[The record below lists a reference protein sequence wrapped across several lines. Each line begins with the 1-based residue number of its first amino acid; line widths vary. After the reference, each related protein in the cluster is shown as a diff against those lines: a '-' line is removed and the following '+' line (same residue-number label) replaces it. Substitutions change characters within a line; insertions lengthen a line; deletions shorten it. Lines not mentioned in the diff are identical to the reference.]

1 MTSNLD
7 RWNKAKITRASQITA
22 QAKKL
27 AANRSRYEVVSKA
40 TGVPWDVIA
49 VIHMRESGADFKGVL
64 HNGQKIIGTGK
75 KTTIVP
81 KGRGPFSTW
90 EEAAIDAL
98 MKCAPYLSKNKDWS
112 LGNTLDLLEK
122 YNGLGYQK
130 KGLPSPY
137 LWAGTDQYAK
147 GKYVADGKFDANAVD
162 KQLGVAPVMMQLR
175 DKNVTA
181 KVEAPVDIYDG
192 KYHKEIEEVQ
202 ILLDKKKYPEV
213 GATDGRYGDKTA
225 TAIMAFRRDNGLPL
239 SDRIDPAFLSA
250 LAVAG
255 ERPISKDRA
264 EATVSDLRKEEV
276 VEIKQTDQTKLVGQ
290 VTTGLGGLMGGK
302 KLLEEFQ
309 SQSDTIRSIVETIQP
324 IYSFVQDNIWLILG
338 GVGAFVVWKSGVLQR
353 IRLFKHQE
361 GQDVSA

>member
-7 RWNKAKITRASQITA
+7 RWNKAKITRASQVVA

-27 AANRSRYEVVSKA
+27 SANRSRYEAVSAA

-49 VIHMRESGADFKGVL
+49 VIHMRESSADFKGVL

-81 KGRGPFSTW
+81 KGRGPFNTW
-90 EEAAIDAL
+90 EEAGIDAL
-98 MKCAPYLSKNKDWS
+98 MKCAPYLGKNKDWS

-137 LWAGTDQYAK
+137 LWAGTDQYVK

-162 KQLGVAPVMMQLR
+162 KQLGVVPLMMTLR
-175 DKNVTA
+175 DKNAPV
-181 KVEAPVDIYDG
+181 KVEVPTNIYDG
-192 KYHKEIEEVQ
+192 KYHKEIYEVQ
-202 ILLDKKKYPEV
+202 VLLDKKKYPEV
-213 GATDGRYGDKTA
+213 GDTDGKYGSKTA
-225 TAIMAFRRDNGLPL
+225 TAIMAFRRENGLPI
-239 SDRIDPAFLSA
+239 SDKIDPTFLSA
-250 LAVAG
+250 LAVA
-255 ERPISKDRA
+255 PDRVIDEKRA
-264 EATVSDLRKEEV
+264 NATVSDLRKEEV

>member
-1 MTSNLD
+1 MTSNID
-7 RWNKAKITRASQITA
+7 RWNKAKITRASQVVA

-27 AANRSRYEVVSKA
+27 TANRSRYEAVSAA

-49 VIHMRESGADFKGVL
+49 VIHMRESSADFKGVL

-81 KGRGPFSTW
+81 KGRGPFKTW

-98 MKCAPYLSKNKDWS
+98 MKCAPYLGKNKDWS
-112 LGNTLDLLEK
+112 LANTLDLLEK

-137 LWAGTDQYAK
+137 LWAGTDQYVK
-147 GKYVADGKFDANAVD
+147 GKYVADGKFDPNAVD
-162 KQLGVAPVMMQLR
+162 KQLGVAALMMKLR
-175 DKNVTA
+175 DDKAPV
-181 KVEAPVDIYDG
+181 KVEVPVDIYDG

-225 TAIMAFRRDNGLPL
+225 TAIMAFRRVNGLPL

-264 EATVSDLRKEEV
+264 EATVADLRKEDV
-276 VEIKQTDQTKLVGQ
+276 VEIKQTDQTKLLGQ
-290 VTTGLGGLMGGK
+290 ATTGMGLFMGGK
-302 KLLEEFQ
+302 KALEEFQ
-309 SQSDTIRSIVETIQP
+309 GQSEIVRNIIDTIQP
-324 IYSFVQDNIWLILG
+324 VYGFIQDNVWLILG
-338 GVGAFVVWKSGVLQR
+338 GVGAFFVWKSGILQR
-353 IRLFKHQE
+353 VRLEKHQE